1 MGPVRAFVAASFVAS
16 FMAFALASPLG
27 AAGEKVRIHGGF
39 VTGNQFRDM
48 TGLQKKMY
56 VAGLLD
62 GMLLAPAFGGTEA
75 RMQWL
80 HACTERFGVITMR
93 AVIIEYFRN
102 PAIDVDRKSAVH
114 MYRAIR
120 GACRVLEEKRG

>member
-1 MGPVRAFVAASFVAS
+1 MGPVRAFLAASIIAVI
-16 FMAFALASPLG
+16 LASPSG

-80 HACTERFGVITMR
+80 HACTQRFGVIAMR
-93 AVIIEYFRN
+93 AAIIEYYRN
-102 PAIDVDRKSAVH
+102 PAVDGDRKSAVH